1 MVIIKGDPI
10 ASDNLAV
17 FLKPN
22 YRWNDFGFFT
32 TFTLYISQKER
43 IIKIGEMKI
52 GCIGQD
58 ENTLTWELIE
68 DGIGSLKD
76 NFFSL
81 GQDPEYYNNLIH
93 FPRELRNEILS
104 ALKDIPYNYNR
115 LNEFEGELVFQKSL
129 ARYVSVSSIV
139 QFKAILHES
148 DFQKMFGLRLNLG
161 LKDNPEFNVYQGSKP
176 PTNIHVLIG
185 RNGVGKSHLLRMI
198 VDNIDKANGIIT
210 NNNGENVSASDFG
223 LLLYFSLS
231 IFDKPFEG
239 ATFNEGDFKTNQSK
253 KRYIGIFDYISGE
266 LKDLKNDLAKEF
278 SHALYSCLYG
288 SEIKKKLWSKVVKS
302 LEVDVNFR
310 ELKLSNLE
318 KILEDNF
325 IEKSIHFFKSLSSGH
340 SAVIY
345 NLIHIVELVEN
356 KTICIFDEP
365 ENHLHP
371 PLLSAFIRTLS
382 DILSE
387 NNGMAIIATH
397 SPVILQEIPRSCIWK
412 MHRFNEE
419 IVDYARPNIET
430 FGESVG
436 EITAEVFSL
445 DIRNSGFYALLENDS
460 EREESAEAVI
470 QSYKN
475 QIGFEGRSVIY
486 STFNKKAVSN
496 DDLHL

>member
-1 MVIIKGDPI
+1 MIIKKGDAI
-10 ASDNLAV
+10 VSDDLTI
-17 FLKPN
+17 FLRPN

-32 TFTLYISQKER
+32 TFFLYVSQDWNL
-43 IIKIGEMKI
+43 IKIGELKI
-52 GCIGQD
+52 GFVGQD
-58 ENTLTWELIE
+58 ENTETKDLIE
-68 DGIGSLKD
+68 DGIESLAN

-81 GQDPEYYNNLIH
+81 GQSPEYYHNLGCLH
-93 FPRELRNEILS
+93 KDSKNRILS
-104 ALKDIPYNYNR
+104 ALKDIPSDYDR
-115 LNEFEGELVFQKSL
+115 LNEIEGELVFQKSL
-129 ARYVSVSSIV
+129 SRYVSVSSIV
-139 QFKAILHES
+139 QFREILHGYDS
-148 DFQKMFGLRLNLG
+148 QKTFGLKLNLNSSV
-161 LKDNPEFNVYQGSKP
+161 NPEFNVYQNSKP

-198 VDNIDKANGIIT
+198 VNNIDKENGIIT
-210 NNNGENVSASDFG
+210 NQNGLKVSASYFG

-231 IFDKPFEG
+231 IFDKPFDG
-239 ATFNEGDFKTNQSK
+239 AMFNEGDFNTNQAK
-253 KRYIGIFDYISGE
+253 KRYIGIFDYTSGE
-266 LKDLKNDLAKEF
+266 LKDLENDLALEF

-288 SEIKKKLWSKVVKS
+288 SEIKKRLWSKAVKS

-310 ELKLSNLE
+310 ELNLSNLE
-318 KILEDNF
+318 KIPQNDLITQSFNL
-325 IEKSIHFFKSLSSGH
+325 FKSLSSGH

-345 NLIHIVELVEN
+345 NLTHIIELVEN

-412 MHRFNEE
+412 MHRFNDE

-445 DIRNSGFYALLENDS
+445 DIRDSGFYTLLEKDS
-460 EREESAEAVI
+460 LKANSAEAVV

-486 STFNKKAVSN
+486 STFNNKEN
-496 DDLHL
+496 Q